1 MSKEYPLLFPEL
13 VEQFNSIDQ
22 SNDEDSNLI
31 EDEWDEDGINYKI
44 IEYEAEG
51 SFYNDFRVLCY
62 KNKYYRCSFDD
73 HVIEGYMSK
82 ELYEKFYDVY
92 FNEEWIVAGEWIE
105 IDKELNDDEVPEG
118 NYFFSIPSIVQLL
131 DGGKKIDNRCI
142 NEDHEIDTD
151 WLIDTDEKDF
161 KNIIYGVYGFGK
173 EVLFNDEFVIKN
185 RYNG

>member
-13 VEQFNSIDQ
+13 VEQFNSIDL
-22 SNDEDSNLI
+22 SNDEDSNLL

-73 HVIEGYMSK
+73 HAIEGYMSK
-82 ELYEKFYDVY
+82 ELFEKYNDDY
-92 FNEEWIVAGEWIE
+92 FDEEYIVSGEWIE
-105 IDKELNDDEVPEG
+105 INEDSEEDEAPEG
-118 NYFFSIPSIVQLL
+118 YYSFSIPSIVQLL

-173 EVLFNDEFVIKN
+173 EVLFNDEFVIKK

>member
-13 VEQFNSIDQ
+13 VKQFNSLDD
-22 SNDEDSNLI
+22 SDEDYI
-31 EDEWDEDGINYKI
+31 EDEWEEEGLNYKV
-44 IEYEAEG
+44 IEYP
-51 SFYNDFRVLCY
+51 SNDISPYKDFRVLCY
-62 KNKYYRCSFDD
+62 KNNFYRCSFDD
-73 HVIEGYMSK
+73 HAIEGYMSK
-82 ELYEKFYDVY
+82 ELFEKYNDDY
-92 FNEEWIVAGEWIE
+92 FDEEYIVSGECIE
-105 IDKELNDDEVPEG
+105 INEDSEEDEAPEG
-118 NYFFSIPSIVQLL
+118 YYSFSIPSIVQLL
-131 DGGKKIDNRCI
+131 DGGRKIDNRCI

>member
-1 MSKEYPLLFPEL
+1 MSALSEPPTMAFLCRADLQLSAGKLAVQCAHAAIGSLKQAKKTHSRMVQRWQETSSRKICLSVDDE
-13 VEQFNSIDQ
+13 
-22 SNDEDSNLI
+22 EDSE
-31 EDEWDEDGINYKI
+31 EDE
-44 IEYEAEG
+44 AP
-51 SFYNDFRVLCY
+51 
-62 KNKYYRCSFDD
+62 
-73 HVIEGYMSK
+73 EGYYS
-82 ELYEKFYDVY
+82 
-92 FNEEWIVAGEWIE
+92 
-105 IDKELNDDEVPEG
+105 
-118 NYFFSIPSIVQLL
+118 FSIPSIVQLL

>member
-13 VEQFNSIDQ
+13 VKQFNSLDD
-22 SNDEDSNLI
+22 SDEDYI
-31 EDEWDEDGINYKI
+31 EDEWEEEGLNYKV
-44 IEYEAEG
+44 IEYP
-51 SFYNDFRVLCY
+51 SNDIFRYKDFRVFCY
-62 KNKYYRCSFDD
+62 KNNFYRCSFDD
-73 HVIEGYMSK
+73 HAIEGYMSK
-82 ELYEKFYDVY
+82 ELFEKYNDDY
-92 FNEEWIVAGEWIE
+92 FDEEYIVSGEWIE
-105 IDKELNDDEVPEG
+105 INEDSEDDEVPEG
-118 NYFFSIPSIVQLL
+118 YYSFSIPSIVQLL

-173 EVLFNDEFVIKN
+173 EVLFNDEFVIKE

>member
-13 VEQFNSIDQ
+13 VKQFNSLDD
-22 SNDEDSNLI
+22 SDEDYI
-31 EDEWDEDGINYKI
+31 EDEWEEEGLNYKV
-44 IEYEAEG
+44 IEYP
-51 SFYNDFRVLCY
+51 SNDIFLYKDFRVLCY
-62 KNKYYRCSFDD
+62 KNNFYRCSFDD
-73 HVIEGYMSK
+73 HAIEGYMSK
-82 ELYEKFYDVY
+82 ELFEKYNDDY
-92 FNEEWIVAGEWIE
+92 FDEEYIVSGEWIE
-105 IDKELNDDEVPEG
+105 INEDSEEDEAPEG
-118 NYFFSIPSIVQLL
+118 YYSFSIPSIVQLL

>member
-13 VEQFNSIDQ
+13 VKQFNSLDD
-22 SNDEDSNLI
+22 SDEDYI
-31 EDEWDEDGINYKI
+31 EDEWEEEGLNYKV
-44 IEYEAEG
+44 IEYP
-51 SFYNDFRVLCY
+51 SNDISPYKDFRVLCY
-62 KNKYYRCSFDD
+62 KNNFYRCSFDD
-73 HVIEGYMSK
+73 HAIEGYMSK
-82 ELYEKFYDVY
+82 ELFEKYNDDY
-92 FNEEWIVAGEWIE
+92 FDEEYIVSGEWIE
-105 IDKELNDDEVPEG
+105 INEDSEEDEAPEG
-118 NYFFSIPSIVQLL
+118 YYSFSIPSIVQLL